1 MKSLNETA
9 MKRKEQALKDLKNGF
24 CCAQAVAASFSE
36 ELGVSRKTAAKMASP
51 FGAGMSRTGSVCGAV
66 TGALLAIGM
75 KHGGSKPSETDAKKN
90 AYAISNGF
98 LKKFEDKYGSTIC
111 PKLIGVDITTDE
123 GMTAARAKGIFDSV
137 CTAIVVDTIGML
149 EDIGIADKK

>member
-1 MKSLNETA
+1 MISLSETS

-24 CCAQAVAASFSE
+24 CCAQAVATAFSVDF
-36 ELGVSRKTAAKMASP
+36 GISRKTAAKMASP

-75 KHGGSKPSETDAKKN
+75 KHGGSAPSETAAKKKG
-90 AYAISNGF
+90 YAVSKGF
-98 LKKFEDKYGSTIC
+98 LNKFVEKYGSTLC
-111 PKLIGVDITTDE
+111 PKLIGIDITTDE
-123 GMTAARAKGIFDSV
+123 GMEAARAKGIFDSV
-137 CTAIVVDTIGML
+137 CASIVTDTIGML